1 MVILVITLQII
12 IYEPNMQTFIK
23 KLLMNIQWE

>member
-1 MVILVITLQII
+1 MVILVIILQII

-23 KLLMNIQWE
+23 KILMNIQ

>member
-23 KLLMNIQWE
+23 KLLMHIQ

>member
-1 MVILVITLQII
+1 MLILVITLQII

-23 KLLMNIQWE
+23 KLLMNIQ

>member
-23 KLLMNIQWE
+23 KLLMNIQ